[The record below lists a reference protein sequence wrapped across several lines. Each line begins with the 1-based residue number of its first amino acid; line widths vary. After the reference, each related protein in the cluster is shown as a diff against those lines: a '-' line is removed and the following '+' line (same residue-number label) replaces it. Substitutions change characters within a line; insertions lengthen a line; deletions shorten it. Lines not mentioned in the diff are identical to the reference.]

1 MKDEIYIHS
10 LDGLKITR
18 LAEGFVGSAYATG
31 RENYPWV
38 FVTMSGFTSPGTIGR
53 YDFTAPPDKRW
64 SIYRTTKLSG
74 LQLDDFETQ
83 QVSSW
88 NFFCISADDLVH
100 QVWYNSKDGTKIP
113 MFIVRHKSTAFDG
126 TAPALQYGKK
136 SYPFPAYPSLM
147 PLTFDSRLWRFRY
160 LDRSFL

>member
-1 MKDEIYIHS
+1 MKDEIYLYS

-18 LAEGFVGSAYATG
+18 LAEGFVGSAYVTG
-31 RENYPWV
+31 REQYPWL

-53 YDFTAPPDKRW
+53 YDFTAPPDERW

-74 LQLDDFETQ
+74 LHLDDFETQ

-88 NFFCISADDLVH
+88 NLACTSAPDLVH
-100 QVWYNSKDGTKIP
+100 QVWYNSKDGTRIP

-126 TAPALQYGKK
+126 TAPALQYGK
-136 SYPFPAYPSLM
+136 
-147 PLTFDSRLWRFRY
+147 RF
-160 LDRSFL
+160 